1 MYSRLQYTVR
11 KKFSVFYG
19 YALEFQLTL
28 SRRLPVLGHQY
39 PPEVPVSFFYRNC
52 YPTFSFLSLLALS
65 RPIVPSGKTIIAS
78 SGLGWSSGSEF
89 DELRSFEE
97 QLI

>member
-39 PPEVPVSFFYRNC
+39 PPEMSVSFMLQKLLSYLQLFELVGFESTNC
-52 YPTFSFLSLLALS
+52 T
-65 RPIVPSGKTIIAS
+65 IGKDNNCLVRFRLVIR
-78 SGLGWSSGSEF
+78 
-89 DELRSFEE
+89 LRV
-97 QLI
+97 